1 MPRCFFCREAFEFEG
16 RGMRKD
22 LCPRC
27 RRDLHAC
34 VQCRFYDPG
43 YHNRCR
49 EPRAEMVRDRD
60 RANVCDYFE
69 LAPDRPAGSDP
80 DEAKRRLEEM
90 FKR

>member
-1 MPRCFFCREAFEFEG
+1 MPRCCFCREGFEIEG
-16 RGMRKD
+16 RVMRKD
-22 LCPRC
+22 VCPRC

-49 EPRAEMVRDRD
+49 EPRAAMVRDRD

-69 LAPDRPAGSDP
+69 LAPVSPPGSDP
-80 DEAKRRLEEM
+80 EEAKRRLEEM